1 MRLDRAQQR
10 PLPVGDRLARGAD
23 HALRLLADARLGV
36 VLLLLLAASNAIAA
50 ALPGGPALLAA
61 PPYVALLG
69 ALLLTG
75 LAAVAV
81 RAPAVWREWRRPG
94 PAPEGNAA
102 LLADLG
108 VAGALDD
115 PTRAALERTLR
126 AAGYR
131 VRAAGSGTRWG
142 LHGVRRGWSR
152 FAALGSHV
160 ALVLLFVGAGIGT
173 AFSSETVFS
182 LLPGEQALL
191 DAPRPGFTD
200 ALRLEALDA
209 RFGPDGRPLQL
220 DTQVTYLR
228 DGREVERRTLQ
239 VNDPGQFGGYLV
251 HGWTYGPAATL
262 RVTALDGSVLSAST
276 VPLEDERD
284 GRATGSVGLPLT
296 DSTLV
301 ASLADAAANRL
312 TLAIV
317 DGRGVQDVATLGPGE
332 QRRIG
337 PVVVRLDGMTA
348 WVTFMSRRD
357 PGMALVFGGGALL
370 TLGLALAF
378 WFPRRRLT
386 LRQTDAGLR
395 LVLRGERF
403 DDPSGELRVLAR
415 RLQQVLPHG

>member
-1 MRLDRAQQR
+1 MRLDRAQPQ
-10 PLPVGDRLARGAD
+10 PLPVVDRLARGAD
-23 HALRLLADARLGV
+23 RALRLLADPRLGV
-36 VLLLLLAASNAIAA
+36 VLLLLLAVSNALAA
-50 ALPGGPALLAA
+50 ALPGGPALLAG

-69 ALLLTG
+69 VLLLTG

-81 RAPAVWREWRRPG
+81 RAPAAWREWRRPG
-94 PAPEGNAA
+94 AVPEGNVA
-102 LLADLG
+102 LLEDVG
-108 VAGALDD
+108 VATALDD
-115 PTRAALERTLR
+115 PTRAALERALR
-126 AAGYR
+126 GAGYR

-191 DAPRPGFTD
+191 DAARPGFTD

-209 RFGPDGRPLQL
+209 RFGADGRPLRL

-251 HGWTYGPAATL
+251 HGWTYGPAARL

-276 VPLEDERD
+276 VPLDDVRA
-284 GRATGSVGLPLT
+284 GRATGSIDLPLT
-296 DSTLV
+296 DATLV
-301 ASLADAAANRL
+301 ASLTDAAANRL
-312 TLAIV
+312 TLAV
-317 DGRGVQDVATLGPGE
+317 ADRRGVQDVATLGPGE

-337 PVVVRLDGMTA
+337 PVVVQLDGLTA

-357 PGMALVFGGGALL
+357 PGIALVFGGGALL

-403 DDPSGELRVLAR
+403 DDPSGELRLLTR
-415 RLQQVLPHG
+415 RLQQVLSHG